1 MTSTPQDTVPVLRDL
16 NEFSHIPFAASPCPA
31 VLLAISHADPQEILA
46 ASRHAIRQ
54 VRGDTD
60 VADISGMSL
69 AEMDY
74 AFTNLEF
81 FLSRVGNYGADGPT
95 LREWAAKPR
104 NATIYYAV
112 EANPPQTAPETGPE
126 TGPGNA
132 GGTARGNVPA
142 ALPDAAPF
150 HAVAILADDLVC
162 SRNPQPIKI
171 SDSDVADW
179 HIGQVFAI
187 NRMSD
192 TRWSA

>member
-16 NEFSHIPFAASPCPA
+16 NEFSHIPLAASPCPA
-31 VLLAISHADPQEILA
+31 VLLAISNADPQEILA

-60 VADISGMSL
+60 VADISDMSL

-104 NATIYYAV
+104 NATVYYAV
-112 EANPPQTAPETGPE
+112 EANPHKTAPE

-132 GGTARGNVPA
+132 GGNARGNVPA
-142 ALPDAAPF
+142 TAPGTAAPF
-150 HAVAILADDLVC
+150 HAVAILADELVC

-179 HIGQVFAI
+179 RIGQVFAI

>member
-16 NEFSHIPFAASPCPA
+16 DEFSLIPFAASPCPA
-31 VLLAISHADPQEILA
+31 VLLAISQADPQEILA

-60 VADISGMSL
+60 VADISDMSL

-112 EANPPQTAPETGPE
+112 ETKPPDSGPE
-126 TGPGNA
+126 IAHSTGPGNA
-132 GGTARGNVPA
+132 GGNAPA

-150 HAVAILADDLVC
+150 HAVAILADELVC
-162 SRNPQPIKI
+162 SRNPQPLKI

-179 HIGQVFAI
+179 RIGQVFAI

>member
-1 MTSTPQDTVPVLRDL
+1 MTSKPQDAPPVLRDL
-16 NEFSHIPFAASPCPA
+16 DEFSHIPFAASPCPA

-54 VRGDTD
+54 VRGETD
-60 VADISGMSL
+60 VSDISDMSL
-69 AEMDY
+69 AELDY

-112 EANPPQTAPETGPE
+112 EANAPATAP
-126 TGPGNA
+126 
-132 GGTARGNVPA
+132 GT
-142 ALPDAAPF
+142 AAPF
-150 HAVAILADDLVC
+150 HAVAILADELVC

-179 HIGQVFAI
+179 RIGQVFAI